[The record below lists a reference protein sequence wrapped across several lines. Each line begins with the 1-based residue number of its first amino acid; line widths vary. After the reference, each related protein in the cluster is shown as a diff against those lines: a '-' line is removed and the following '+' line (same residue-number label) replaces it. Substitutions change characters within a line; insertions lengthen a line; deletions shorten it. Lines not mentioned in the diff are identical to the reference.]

1 MIKRSLL
8 LVTGLVSLLLGIA
21 GVFLPLLPTVPFVLL
36 SAFCFARSS
45 ERLHRWLLAHPWFSD
60 ALNNWEQKKAI
71 RKGLKRKAMLL
82 SSLSFMVSIAVV
94 PLLWVKIMLGCMLL
108 VLLLYLRS
116 IPELEDEHQ

>member
-45 ERLHRWLLAHPWFSD
+45 ERLHSWLLAHPWFSD

-108 VLLLYLRS
+108 ALLVYLRS
-116 IPELEDEHQ
+116 IPELDDEH

>member
-82 SSLSFMVSIAVV
+82 SSLSFIVSIAVV
-94 PLLWVKIMLGCMLL
+94 PLVWVKIMLGCMLL
-108 VLLLYLRS
+108 ALLLYLRS

>member
-94 PLLWVKIMLGCMLL
+94 PLVWVKIMLGCMLL
-108 VLLLYLRS
+108 ALLLYLRS

>member
-82 SSLSFMVSIAVV
+82 SSLSFLASIAVV
-94 PLLWVKIMLGCMLL
+94 PLVWVKIMLGCMLL
-108 VLLLYLRS
+108 ALLLYLRS

>member
-82 SSLSFMVSIAVV
+82 SSLSFLVSIAVV
-94 PLLWVKIMLGCMLL
+94 PLVWVKIMLGCMLL
-108 VLLLYLRS
+108 ALLLYLRS

>member
-94 PLLWVKIMLGCMLL
+94 PLIWVKIMLGCMLL
-108 VLLLYLRS
+108 ALLLYLRS

>member
-8 LVTGLVSLLLGIA
+8 LITGLVSLLLGII

-45 ERLHRWLLAHPWFSD
+45 ERLHRWLLTHPWFAD

-71 RKGLKRKAMLL
+71 RKGLKRRAMLL
-82 SSLSFMVSIAVV
+82 STLSFLVSIAVV
-94 PLLWVKIMLGCMLL
+94 PLLWVKIMLGCMLA

-116 IPELEDEHQ
+116 IPELEDEDQ

>member
-1 MIKRSLL
+1 LIKRSLL

-82 SSLSFMVSIAVV
+82 SSLSFLVSIAVV
-94 PLLWVKIMLGCMLL
+94 PLVWVKIMLGCMLL
-108 VLLLYLRS
+108 ALLLYLRS

>member
-82 SSLSFMVSIAVV
+82 SSLSFMASIAVV
-94 PLLWVKIMLGCMLL
+94 PLIWVKIMLGCMLL
-108 VLLLYLRS
+108 ALLLYLRS